1 VASALPPLGAGQA
14 PSSAPAGAVGVGP
27 TLWTYDGAQGFAPL
41 VAFDTTLD
49 PLLAVGVG
57 IHLPIQ
63 GNVAPATCGQLAYD
77 GVSNV
82 YVTQGVLANNTASTA
97 TGILRVEVDPNSGQ
111 SSGGDAII
119 AANSR
124 LGGNQPTAV
133 ALGPDGN
140 LYFGN
145 LKNGDIKRILN
156 PGTGT
161 TQVVQSAGKS
171 PSGRP
176 LRAMT
181 FVGNDLYLAASDSL
195 SVISNA
201 TSTKCTGGCNA
212 VALSD
217 GFSGTDHVG
226 VSSDGVDALYFAVAG
241 TINQEWR
248 YSTLKKTFTEVAA
261 GGVDRTGTVTGNFA
275 FVGGKTNL
283 LSLDASGTLWAGD
296 DTSSGTK
303 TGAGRLWTISSAL
316 LASIT
321 GGVTAPDPQIVS
333 VLHGPWFADLN
344 GFLFTQLSI
353 LMAPLR
359 QR

>member
-1 VASALPPLGAGQA
+1 MAG
-14 PSSAPAGAVGVGP
+14 
-27 TLWTYDGAQGFAPL
+27 
-41 VAFDTTLD
+41 
-49 PLLAVGVG
+49 GVG

-63 GNVAPATCGQLAYD
+63 GNVAPATCGQLAYG

-97 TGILRVEVDPNSGQ
+97 IGILRVEVDPNSGQ
-111 SSGGDAII
+111 LSGGDAII

-156 PGTGT
+156 PGSGT
-161 TQVVQSAGKS
+161 TQVVQSVGKS
-171 PSGRP
+171 PTGRP

-181 FVGNDLYLAASDSL
+181 FVGNDLYPAASDSL

-201 TSTKCTGGCNA
+201 TSTTGTGGCNA

-226 VSSDGVDALYFAVAG
+226 ATSDGVDALYFAVAG
-241 TINQEWR
+241 TINQVGR

-275 FVGGKTNL
+275 
-283 LSLDASGTLWAGD
+283 S
-296 DTSSGTK
+296 
-303 TGAGRLWTISSAL
+303 
-316 LASIT
+316 
-321 GGVTAPDPQIVS
+321 
-333 VLHGPWFADLN
+333 
-344 GFLFTQLSI
+344 
-353 LMAPLR
+353 
-359 QR
+359 